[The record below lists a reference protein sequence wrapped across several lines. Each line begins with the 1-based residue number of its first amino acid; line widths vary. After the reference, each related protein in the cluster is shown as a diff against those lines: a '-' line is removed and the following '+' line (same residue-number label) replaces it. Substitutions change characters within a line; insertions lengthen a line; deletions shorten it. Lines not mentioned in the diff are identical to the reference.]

1 MVELDN
7 EKDWIRKNVLLI
19 ISHSV
24 HVIEKLP
31 TSLEYSY
38 RSEDK
43 GQKLRDVWEGQ
54 QFLRAVEDVEVWIAE
69 METQL
74 SSEDTG
80 RDLISVNNLLK
91 RHEVGGAAYIL

>member
-1 MVELDN
+1 MFVN
-7 EKDWIRKNVLLI
+7 RSIIILLTL
-19 ISHSV
+19 SYT
-24 HVIEKLP
+24 EKLP
-31 TSLEYSY
+31 TSIEYSY

-91 RHEVGGAAYIL
+91 RHEVGEADSDTL

>member
-1 MVELDN
+1 M
-7 EKDWIRKNVLLI
+7 W
-19 ISHSV
+19 
-24 HVIEKLP
+24 
-31 TSLEYSY
+31 TSYKTCSCAPC

-43 GQKLRDVWEGQ
+43 GQKLREAWEAQ

-80 RDLISVNNLLK
+80 RDLISVNSLLK
-91 RHEVGGAAYIL
+91 RHEVGVVNGCNGDLGMSS

>member
-1 MVELDN
+1 MYNYHD
-7 EKDWIRKNVLLI
+7 LI
-19 ISHSV
+19 G
-24 HVIEKLP
+24 
-31 TSLEYSY
+31 

-43 GQKLRDVWEGQ
+43 GQKLREAWEAQ

-91 RHEVGGAAYIL
+91 RHEVGCMGLISSFWGTKPKLK